1 MGDIVNKVR
10 NNLKHTP
17 NHRIGDINILYLA
30 RVVEDL
36 KGQINNGLTNKIDK
50 IWQKLSTLPCAVHN
64 EKIKNLNEKF
74 EYKTEDIEKVISK
87 PSASKT
93 LIAWLFV
100 LYGTNLFGVVLI
112 AFKLFTNK

>member
-1 MGDIVNKVR
+1 MGDIVDKVR
-10 NNLKHTP
+10 DNLKNTP

-36 KGQINNGLTNKIDK
+36 QGQINNGLTNKIDK
-50 IWQKLSTLPCAVHN
+50 IWQKLSTLPCDVHD
-64 EKIKNLNEKF
+64 EKLKNLNEKL
-74 EYKTEDIEKVISK
+74 EDKTENIEKVISK

-100 LYGTNLFGVVLI
+100 LYGTNLFGVILI
-112 AFKLFTNK
+112 AFKVFTNK